1 MTRVPANLG
10 RAATTP
16 VDRGAVYL
24 DHAATT
30 PIDPRV
36 AAAMQACLSPGGA
49 FANPASIHIAGRDSA
64 ALVEKARRRLA
75 DLLVADARCL
85 VWTSGATE
93 SDNLAIMGAARF
105 RAHRGKHLITMR
117 TEHKAVTATFAH
129 LAKSGYDIT
138 WLKPGSDGLLATDD
152 LEAQIRQDTQL
163 VSVMHVNNETGVIQD
178 IRRIGEICREHD
190 ILFHTDAAQS
200 AGKLPLDLGELP
212 IDLLSLT
219 AHKFYGPQGIG
230 ALYIADRPGCR
241 ILPMM
246 HGGGQERRLRPGSL
260 PVHQIVG
267 AGTAADIARDE
278 MSRDCAHATALRDR
292 LWQGIRDLPGILRN
306 GDADRSWPGFLN
318 VSMQGV
324 EGESL
329 MLGLEPVCA
338 ASGSACNSASGE
350 SSYVLRAL
358 GRDDALAQSA
368 IRFSFGRASTEA
380 DIDVA
385 IERYRWVVAHL
396 RSISPPD
403 RLAS

>member
-1 MTRVPANLG
+1 MNPA
-10 RAATTP
+10 
-16 VDRGAVYL
+16 AVYL

-36 AAAMQACLSPGGA
+36 AEAMQACLAPGGA
-49 FANPASIHIAGRDSA
+49 FANPASIHLAGRMSA
-64 ALVEKARRRLA
+64 DAVENARQRLA
-75 DLLVADARCL
+75 ELLHADARCL

-93 SDNLAIMGAARF
+93 SDNLAIMGAAHF
-105 RAHRGKHLITMR
+105 RAHRGKHLITMA
-117 TEHKAVTATFAH
+117 TEHKAVTATFSH
-129 LAKSGYDIT
+129 LGKAGYDIT
-138 WLKPGSDGLLATDD
+138 WLKPGSDGLLAMDD
-152 LEAQIRQDTQL
+152 LETQIRPDTQL

-190 ILFHTDAAQS
+190 VLFHTDAAQS

-212 IDLLSLT
+212 VDLLSLT

-230 ALYIADRPGCR
+230 ALYVAERPGCR
-241 ILPMM
+241 LLPLM

-267 AGTAADIARDE
+267 AGIAAQLARAE
-278 MSRDCAHATALRDR
+278 MSDDLAHATVLRDR

-306 GDADRSWPGFLN
+306 GHAEQSYPGFLN

-338 ASGSACNSASGE
+338 ASGSACNSTRGE

-358 GRDDALAQSA
+358 GRDDALAQGA
-368 IRFSFGRASTEA
+368 IRFSFGRGSTGS
-380 DIDVA
+380 DIDTA
-385 IERYRWVVAHL
+385 IERYRWAVGHL
-396 RSISPPD
+396 HAMAPTERPVT
-403 RLAS
+403 